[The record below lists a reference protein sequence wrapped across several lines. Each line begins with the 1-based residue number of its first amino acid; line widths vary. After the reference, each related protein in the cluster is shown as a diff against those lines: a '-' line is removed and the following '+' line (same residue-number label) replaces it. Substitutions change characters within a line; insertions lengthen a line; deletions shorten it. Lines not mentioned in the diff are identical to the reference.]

1 MEGDRR
7 LAGCFNIADLRRR
20 ARRRLPRAVFDFC
33 DGAAGDELTLRRN
46 ELTFAEIELVPRA
59 LSRSGEPDPSLELLG
74 QPLSMPLMIGPTGL
88 SGMLWP
94 QGEIAASR
102 AAAKAGTIYAQS
114 HGSTCSIEELAAS
127 GPGPRWFQVF
137 VYRDR
142 GLTRSFVERAQA
154 AGFEGL
160 VLTVD
165 NHVLGIRERDLRNG
179 FTVPPRV
186 TPANALDMVRRLPW
200 LMSFMRGPRITFA
213 NYRDAGHGDN
223 ILSLAAYVSQVM
235 EPTIGWDEVAWVR
248 SLWRGPFLLK
258 GILHPED
265 ARRALEHGVDAVIV
279 SNHGGRQLDGAVS
292 SARALPEVAQAVE
305 GRIPILLDGGVR
317 RGVDVVRALALGA
330 TACLIGRPHLWGLAL
345 AGEAGVARVL
355 DLYRQEI
362 VRTMALGGWS
372 SLAELRRDAVRL
384 PGEPIVPP
392 PTSRPAIRMAS

>member
-1 MEGDRR
+1 MDGDRR

-33 DGAAGDELTLRRN
+33 DGAAGDELTLGRN
-46 ELTFAEIELVPRA
+46 ESTFAEIELVPRA
-59 LSRSGEPDPSLELLG
+59 LSRSGEPDASLELLG
-74 QPLSMPLMIGPTGL
+74 QHLSMPLMIGPTGL

-102 AAAKAGTIYAQS
+102 AAAAAGTIYAQS

-137 VYRDR
+137 IYRDR

-265 ARRALEHGVDAVIV
+265 ARRAVEQGVDAVIV
-279 SNHGGRQLDGAVS
+279 SNHGGRQLDGAIS
-292 SARALPEVAQAVE
+292 SARALPEIAQAVE

-330 TACLIGRPHLWGLAL
+330 TACLIGRPHLWGLAV

-372 SLAELRRDAVRL
+372 SLAELRRDIVRL

-392 PTSRPAIRMAS
+392 PAGRPPIRMAS

>member
-1 MEGDRR
+1 M
-7 LAGCFNIADLRRR
+7 
-20 ARRRLPRAVFDFC
+20 
-33 DGAAGDELTLRRN
+33 
-46 ELTFAEIELVPRA
+46 
-59 LSRSGEPDPSLELLG
+59 
-74 QPLSMPLMIGPTGL
+74 
-88 SGMLWP
+88 
-94 QGEIAASR
+94 
-102 AAAKAGTIYAQS
+102 
-114 HGSTCSIEELAAS
+114 
-127 GPGPRWFQVF
+127 
-137 VYRDR
+137 
-142 GLTRSFVERAQA
+142 
-154 AGFEGL
+154 
-160 VLTVD
+160 
-165 NHVLGIRERDLRNG
+165 LGIRERDLRNG

-186 TPANALDMVRRLPW
+186 TPANALDMARRLPW

-258 GILHPED
+258 GILHPDD
-265 ARRALEHGVDAVIV
+265 ARRAVEHGVDAVIV

-392 PTSRPAIRMAS
+392 PTGRPAIRMAS